1 MFPYIKT
8 LVFILFMLS
17 VGFTWRY
24 EYWLL
29 YHLSFGVLFVLALFI
44 AFTFVVGFY
53 LKDNTHATLRAIGAV
68 YEKLFQYTA
77 LAQGVFYTTLV
88 FYLVGT
94 TVNREVPLPDFDR
107 EFMFSWMYGS
117 NYATLLIYGLALLP
131 MLLFFQK
138 LSFWGYLIAFA
149 IACAGVG
156 VPIVFM
162 AAEAEMKAL
171 HAKMGAIFTYVFIF
185 LQLGLSALGMHSIVL
200 IGKTQ
205 KQKAKKKNA
214 SLSNT
219 GRERYPK
226 QS

>member
-8 LVFILFMLS
+8 LVFILFMLA
-17 VGFTWRY
+17 VGFTLRY

-29 YHLSFGVLFVLALFI
+29 YHLSFGVLFIVALFI

-53 LKDNTHATLRAIGAV
+53 LNDSINATLRAIGAV

-88 FYLVGT
+88 FYVLGT

-117 NYATLLIYGLALLP
+117 SYTTLLVYGLALLP

-138 LSFWGYLIAFA
+138 LSFWGYLIAFV
-149 IACAGVG
+149 IACGGVG
-156 VPIVFM
+156 VPILFM
-162 AAEAEMKAL
+162 AAEAEMKEL
-171 HAKMGAIFTYVFIF
+171 YAKMGAIFTYVFIF

-205 KQKAKKKNA
+205 EEKKKKSA
-214 SLSNT
+214 RLSNT
-219 GRERYPK
+219 RRER
-226 QS
+226 SS